1 MKFNITKRDLKV
13 FILGILTALAIGF
26 IINWEDNMAD
36 IKDGTKQ
43 GKLHYEESKN
53 N

>member
-1 MKFNITKRDLKV
+1 MKFNITKRDFKI

-26 IINWEDNMAD
+26 IINWEDNITD
-36 IKDGTKQ
+36 IKDGAKQ
-43 GKLHYEESKN
+43 GQLDYEESKN